1 VSSPALT
8 LLDGVR
14 WHGDPVTGER
24 GHALLAALVL
34 ASPRAVGVGDLVDDV
49 WADDEPEHPE
59 KALQVLVSRTRAR
72 TAADA
77 VVHTGTGYRIGLRED
92 EVDALRLRR
101 LVVSA
106 REAAAAG
113 DLDVVRLA
121 CLEAVAIE
129 VATAAQDGPLG
140 RLVAAAER
148 DRAAAGRLLGRA
160 LLARGESAEAL
171 PLLESALDD
180 DPADEQRLADVLR
193 AEANVRGVPAALARY
208 ASYVEH
214 TRESLGAEPGEDLR
228 RLHAEL
234 LARDAPVREGLKYDA
249 APMVGRDHDV
259 ARIRT
264 LLETSRVVSVVGPG
278 RTREDPD
285 GSPGRPARAAA
296 GRALRRARGRQ
307 CGGGR
312 GAGGGIGAGR
322 ARLGGREAAAGVTAD
337 LRSRIAQHLAGPPTL
352 LILDNCEHLVDE
364 VASLVAFLAATTES
378 TSVLTTSRAPLGI
391 AAERVY
397 LLPQLD
403 DTDAALLF
411 RQRATAARGDVRLDG
426 AQVAQLVARLDGLP
440 LAIELAAAK
449 VRVMSVAEIA
459 RRLEDRF
466 TLLTGGDRSA
476 PERHQTLE
484 AVIDWSWNLLDQQER
499 AALRALAMFPDG
511 FSLEGADAVLG
522 RDALSSVAE
531 LVDQS
536 LVVVREGDD
545 VRYRLLETVREY
557 GLKQLA
563 AAGGTDEVRGRL
575 RAWAI
580 GLARDLV
587 ARLFSPDQVAVMGA
601 VRAEVGN
608 LAGVMRAALA
618 DRDAAA
624 VTPLVAV
631 LGGFWT
637 IEGEHLTVLGL
648 SRPVLELL
656 VEADTR
662 SRGTRTSSA
671 AYWWR

>member
-1 VSSPALT
+1 M
-8 LLDGVR
+8 R
-14 WHGDPVTGER
+14 WRGDPVTGER

-72 TAADA
+72 TAPEA
-77 VVHTGTGYRIGLRED
+77 VVHTGAGYRIGLRED
-92 EVDALRLRR
+92 EVDVLRLRR

-106 REAAAAG
+106 REGAAAG

-129 VATAAQDGPLG
+129 VKTAAQDGPLG

-148 DRAAAGRLLGRA
+148 DLAAAGRLLGRA
-160 LLARGESAEAL
+160 LLARGDSAEAL
-171 PLLESALDD
+171 RLLESALDA

-193 AEANVRGVPAALARY
+193 AEASVRGVPAALARY
-208 ASYVEH
+208 ASYVER
-214 TRESLGAEPGEDLR
+214 TRDALGAEPGEGLR
-228 RLHAEL
+228 RIHAEL
-234 LARDAPVREGLKYDA
+234 LARDAPVREGLEYDA

-259 ARIRT
+259 ARIRA

-278 RTREDPD
+278 GLGKTRMAHLV
-285 GSPGRPARAAA
+285 GRLAPQPVVHFVELAGVNAAEGVVPEVASALGVRDSVA
-296 GRALRRARGRQ
+296 GPRQ
-307 CGGGR
+307 P
-312 GAGGGIGAGR
+312 
-322 ARLGGREAAAGVTAD
+322 GVTAD

-364 VASLVAFLAATTES
+364 VAALVAFLAATTET

-391 AAERVY
+391 AAEQVY

-403 DTDAALLF
+403 ESDAALLF
-411 RQRATAARGDVRLDG
+411 RQRATAARRDVRLDA

-484 AVIDWSWNLLDQQER
+484 AVIDWSWNLLAEQER

-575 RAWAI
+575 RAWAV
-580 GLARDLV
+580 GLARDLL
-587 ARLFSPDQVAVMGA
+587 ARLFSPTRWPRWTPYGRRWATWPVSCGA
-601 VRAEVGN
+601 RS
-608 LAGVMRAALA
+608 LP
-618 DRDAAA
+618 
-624 VTPLVAV
+624 VT
-631 LGGFWT
+631 
-637 IEGEHLTVLGL
+637 
-648 SRPVLELL
+648 RP
-656 VEADTR
+656 R
-662 SRGTRTSSA
+662 SHH
-671 AYWWR
+671 WWRCSADSGPSRAST